1 MRSRAVAVIALSLL
15 VIAAATTYQ
24 LRAGIFH
31 LIGVDR
37 PALGMAPFQVGKAWP
52 CPGPWPVKAYR
63 PEGLYYPPYYPT
75 PPHSVVKPARCFR
88 TEADARMA
96 GFRLAPP
103 PKGGVVFEGIYL
115 VPASTRVRDECRN
128 AAAQLG
134 FAIPCPSLL
143 PATAADDPCSLN
155 TGCVPDPRKVWDSFS
170 FTIFLTTPP
179 NFLAPIAVGGSFA
192 TTGQL
197 VLTVVGL
204 PLTTAIGRELNLC
217 SRGRLGP
224 TVMGTPALWA
234 DCAVDGPPGPRLT
247 WLSGGAIFAI
257 TSREQGP
264 AAQRFVEFFAA
275 KLVRVG

>member
-1 MRSRAVAVIALSLL
+1 MRSRAVAVIAVSLL

-24 LRAGIFH
+24 LRAGILH
-31 LIGVDR
+31 LVGADR
-37 PALGMAPFQVGKAWP
+37 PALGMAPFQLGNAWP

-88 TEADARMA
+88 TEADARTA

-115 VPASTRVRDECRN
+115 IPASPRVRNECRN

-134 FAIPCPSLL
+134 FAIPCPTLL
-143 PATAADDPCSLN
+143 PVAAADDPCSLN
-155 TGCVPDPRKVWDSFS
+155 TGCVPASSKVWDSFS

-179 NFLAPIAVGGSFA
+179 NFLEPLTRAGGVT

-197 VLTVVGL
+197 VVTVVGVL
-204 PLTTAIGRELNLC
+204 LTTTPGRELNLC

-224 TVMGTPALWA
+224 TVVGTPALWA
-234 DCAVDGPPGPRLT
+234 DCVGTAPILT
-247 WLSGGAIFAI
+247 WLSGGAIFAVN
-257 TSREQGP
+257 SREQGP
-264 AAQRFVEFFAA
+264 AAERFVEFFAA
-275 KLVRVG
+275 KLVKVSG